1 MQYLLKIATASLLPV
16 HHVVENGDH
25 DISQIRLR
33 HQRHLQERP
42 NHCWDEVQLM
52 FTWRIQIGTEVRL
65 SLYPCTQHILY
76 VRDNLPNSG
85 KVSSFKTFAIN
96 PALAVHEVPKSPKTF
111 CFDCF
116 LLLPHSNHLNK
127 HYTFKK

>member
-1 MQYLLKIATASLLPV
+1 MVNWFQWNSSMQYLLKIATASLLPV

-52 FTWRIQIGTEVRL
+52 FTWRKDTDRHRGQAFTL
-65 SLYPCTQHILY
+65 SLHTAYSLCQRQFTQLWKG
-76 VRDNLPNSG
+76 VFLQNLCNKSC
-85 KVSSFKTFAIN
+85 SSSSWSSQKPQN
-96 PALAVHEVPKSPKTF
+96 
-111 CFDCF
+111 F
-116 LLLPHSNHLNK
+116 LFWLFSATPP
-127 HYTFKK
+127 F